1 MRVNPA
7 RVAKPN
13 SSLELLKLLLKI
25 GFLKILLG
33 GLEGA
38 D

>member
-13 SSLELLKLLLKI
+13 SSLEFLKLVLKI